1 MRFFLRNAV
10 WFPYFILVLI
20 GYLPTYIYLSW
31 LNKKGRTEEVD
42 RIAAKVVPKWARK
55 ILKAAGIT
63 VEVSG
68 LENIPKGAV
77 VFAANHQGYFDIPLL
92 LGYLDRPYGF
102 VAKVETKD
110 LPVISGW
117 MRLLRCVF
125 LNRENPRK
133 GLVAIN
139 QGIEIVKNGHSMIL
153 FPEGTTSDGDDML
166 PFRTGALRIATK
178 ANVPVVPVVIN
189 GTYKVMVYVKDG
201 VTPAH
206 LKLTVLPPVDVPSMD
221 KERRKELP
229 IVLHDLIETELKKQ
243 LGK

>member
-63 VEVSG
+63 VEASG

-102 VAKVETKD
+102 VAKVETKN

-117 MRLLRCVF
+117 MRPIPHGAAAMRRTCRSWLGRRLPCARPKRRCCCPAAWRF
-125 LNRENPRK
+125 PRC
-133 GLVAIN
+133 
-139 QGIEIVKNGHSMIL
+139 KN
-153 FPEGTTSDGDDML
+153 
-166 PFRTGALRIATK
+166 A
-178 ANVPVVPVVIN
+178 PVH
-189 GTYKVMVYVKDG
+189 G
-201 VTPAH
+201 
-206 LKLTVLPPVDVPSMD
+206 
-221 KERRKELP
+221 
-229 IVLHDLIETELKKQ
+229 
-243 LGK
+243 